1 MLDVTSKFDPFEG
14 PELDCVVYTTKAQ
27 SEIWTACYLGGKEA
41 TKAYNESI
49 SIDFTGS
56 LDVNSMDQAI
66 QKLIERHES
75 LRATFSTDGVYMSI
89 FKSIIIE
96 VSKIDVSN
104 LEENHKRET
113 IDQYIKEDINHL
125 FDLVHGPLI
134 KFGLITIS
142 DKNHMLVITVHH
154 IICDGW
160 SIGILLQDLGALY
173 SSNFSDELADLPIPL
188 RFSDYAN
195 EEQLFS
201 ESDENKENEK
211 FWYEMYE
218 KSIPVVNAPT
228 DYPRPIIR
236 TYKSQRLDFALDA
249 NLLSN
254 LKQTGLSFGASLVT
268 TLLVSFEVF
277 LYQLTGQAD
286 IAIGLPS
293 AGQAVTGMN
302 HLVGHCVNLLPLRS
316 KPNPKLS
323 FLDYLKQRK
332 SDLLDAYDHPR
343 LSFGSLI
350 QKLNVARDPSRIP
363 LIPIGINIDMGLTD
377 GVNFKDLDF
386 KLTINPKAFEI
397 FEIFL
402 NVSGTD
408 KNLVFEWAFNQ
419 SLFKPESINA
429 MMLAFEKILK
439 KIVEDPSKTLEQI
452 TFRNFTSD
460 YAKINGPKK
469 EYPKSTL
476 HELFAKQVKLF
487 PNSIAVKFND
497 QEITYTTLGNDVNQ
511 MANYLLSQG
520 LTPGQIVAVSLER
533 SAELITVL
541 FAILQCGAS
550 YVPIDSS
557 YPDNRVNLMI
567 EDSKAAFYIGLNFKK
582 NIPKSIIYLIISD
595 IKAAMASFPVEPIR
609 LKVATESAAY
619 IIYTSGSTGKP
630 KGVQVAHY
638 NVINL
643 IYSMAEAPGISNND
657 KVFALTTISFDPMV
671 IEVYLPL
678 LFGAC
683 IVIVDDSTRS
693 NSQLL
698 LKKAIDE
705 KITFMLGTPSLWQML
720 IDSGWKTPLEMKV
733 ITGGEPLTLQLAQKL
748 LTLSNE
754 LWNQYGPTETTVC
767 SLLTKISINDTVI
780 TIGKPIA
787 NTKIY
792 LLDEN
797 RNLLNKGEIGEIA
810 IDGDGVSLGY
820 LNRLDLTNERFVTNS
835 FEGKTDSKMYLTG
848 DLGKILPDGNI
859 LSLGRIDQQVK
870 VRGYRIEIGEIEHSL
885 MIINGIKSAIV
896 VAKADVLV
904 AFIVLD
910 CKVMEDLDQIQYVRS
925 QLEIELPSYMI
936 PNIIHILEKMP
947 TTLNEKIDR
956 KALSDYR
963 FSLESKVEY
972 NAPRTEEESII
983 ASIWKESLQIEN
995 VDIFSNFFEMGG
1007 HSIKAVKVIIE
1018 LEKITGK
1025 RFPLSALFEHPTV
1038 EKFAK
1043 LLRKDQDINSD
1054 CLVPLKPSGN
1064 KTPLFI
1070 IHGAGLN
1077 VLNFVNLSNQF
1088 DADQPIYGIQ
1098 GTAKEYDEWYES
1110 IEDMAT
1116 HYIDA
1121 IIKINPNGPYALA
1134 GFSFGGVVAFEM
1146 TRQLIQQGKKV
1157 ILTGLLDS
1165 YLDSSYYYQSYS
1177 QKKLI
1182 RYLDLTYKRLDFLK
1196 EMLLSWSAFK
1206 MRIKSKKEY
1215 ILKKHF
1221 GLNNTMTDQEALA
1234 LEQFIEADS
1243 MVKTIVDRYHIK
1255 PQNIEVDLFRS
1266 KDDLHYKLDP
1276 THLGWK
1282 KAALKGV
1289 KIHNIPGNHLDI
1301 LAPPNDKVLARMI
1314 QDILDKRHLN
1324 LILLFLQI
1332 CINS

>member
-1 MLDVTSKFDPFEG
+1 MLDVPSRFDPFAG

-27 SEIWTACYLGGKEA
+27 SEIWTACYFGGKDA
-41 TKAYNESI
+41 TRAYNESI

-56 LDVNSMDQAI
+56 LDLNSIEQAI
-66 QKLIERHES
+66 QKLLERHES
-75 LRATFSTDGVYMSI
+75 LRATFSTDGIYMSI
-89 FKSIIIE
+89 FKELTLEITK
-96 VSKIDVSN
+96 VDVSN
-104 LEENHKRET
+104 LDDIHKKDT
-113 IDQYIKEDINHL
+113 IDQYIKEDIN
-125 FDLVHGPLI
+125 FFFNLVQGPLI
-134 KFGLITIS
+134 KVGLLKIS
-142 DKNHMLVITVHH
+142 DKKHKLVITVHH

-160 SIGILLQDLGALY
+160 SIGIMLQDLGAIY
-173 SSNFSDELADLPIPL
+173 SAFVSHELPDLPKPL

-201 ESDENKENEK
+201 KSDENKKSDK
-211 FWYEMYE
+211 FWYTMYE
-218 KSIPVVNAPT
+218 SSIPVVNVPT
-228 DYPRPIIR
+228 DYPRPLIR
-236 TYKSQRLDFALDA
+236 TYKSQRLDFSLDA
-249 NLLSN
+249 NLLSK
-254 LKQTGLSFGASLVT
+254 LKRTGLSSGASLVT

-277 LYQLTGQAD
+277 IYQLTRQAD

-293 AGQAVTGMN
+293 AGQATTGMN

-323 FLDYLKQRK
+323 FINYLKQRK

-343 LSFGSLI
+343 LSFGSLL

-363 LIPIGINIDMGLTD
+363 LIPIGINIDMGLAD
-377 GVNFKDLDF
+377 GVNFKNLDF

-408 KNLVFEWAFNQ
+408 KDLVFEWAFN
-419 SLFKPESINA
+419 SALFKPESINE
-429 MMLAFEKILK
+429 MMVTFEKILQ

-452 TFRNFTSD
+452 TFRNFATD
-460 YAKINGPKK
+460 YVTINATEKD
-469 EYPKSTL
+469 YPKSTL

-487 PNSIAVKFND
+487 PNSIAVEFND
-497 QEITYTTLGNDVNQ
+497 QKITYGALAKDVNQ
-511 MANYLLSQG
+511 MANYLCSQG
-520 LTPGQIVAVSLER
+520 LTSGQIVAVSLER
-533 SAELITVL
+533 SPELITII

-550 YVPIDSS
+550 YVPIDTS
-557 YPDNRVNLMI
+557 YPDNRINLMI
-567 EDSKAAFYIGLNFKK
+567 EDSNAAFFVGLEYKK
-582 NIPKSIIYLIISD
+582 NFPSSVISLIVADIIV
-595 IKAAMASFPVEPIR
+595 AMASFPVEPIS
-609 LKVATESAAY
+609 LNVAKESIAY
-619 IIYTSGSTGKP
+619 TIYTSGSTGKP

-643 IYSMAEAPGISNND
+643 IYSMAEAPGITNKD

-693 NSQLL
+693 NGQLL
-698 LKKAIDE
+698 LKKAIKD

-720 IDSGWKTPLEMKV
+720 IDSDWKTPLNIKA
-733 ITGGEPLTLQLAQKL
+733 ITGGEPLTRPLAQKL
-748 LTLSNE
+748 LALCSE

-780 TIGKPIA
+780 SIGKPIA

-797 RNLLNKGEIGEIA
+797 RNLVNRGEIGEIA
-810 IDGDGVSLGY
+810 IAGDGVSLGY
-820 LNRLDLTNERFVTNS
+820 LKRFALTNEHFVNDVL
-835 FEGKTDSKMYLTG
+835 EGKSDSKMYLTG
-848 DLGKILPDGNI
+848 DLGKILPDENI
-859 LSLGRIDQQVK
+859 QSLGRIDQQVK
-870 VRGYRIEIGEIEHSL
+870 VRGYRIELGEIEHSI
-885 MIINGIKSAIV
+885 MSIEGIKSAIV
-896 VAKADVLV
+896 VAKGDVLV

-910 CKVMEDLDQIQYVRS
+910 SKLINDIDQIQLVRNHLAT
-925 QLEIELPSYMI
+925 QLPNYMI
-936 PNIIHILEKMP
+936 PNIFHILESMP
-947 TTLNEKIDR
+947 TTINDKIDR
-956 KALSDYR
+956 KALLDYK
-963 FSLESKVEY
+963 FNSENEEKY
-972 NAPRTEEESII
+972 TAPRTEEESLL

-995 VDIFSNFFEMGG
+995 IDIFTNFFEMGG

-1018 LEKITGK
+1018 IEKITGK
-1025 RFPLSALFEHPTV
+1025 RFPLSALFEYSTV

-1043 LLRKDQDINSD
+1043 LLRKDQEINSD
-1054 CLVPLKPSGN
+1054 CLVPLKPTGN

-1088 DADQPIYGIQ
+1088 DEDQPVYGIQ

-1110 IEDMAT
+1110 IEAMAA

-1121 IIKINPNGPYALA
+1121 IVKINPTGPYALA

-1146 TRQLIQQGKKV
+1146 TRQLRQQGKKV

-1165 YLDSSYYYQSYS
+1165 YLDSSYYYESYS

-1196 EMLLSWSAFK
+1196 EMLLSWEAFK
-1206 MRIKSKKEY
+1206 MRINSKKDY
-1215 ILKKHF
+1215 IVKKHF
-1221 GLNNTMTDQEALA
+1221 GYNNTMTDQEALA

-1255 PQNIEVDLFRS
+1255 PQDIEVDLFRS

-1301 LAPPNDKVLARMI
+1301 LAPPNDKILARML
-1314 QDILDKRHLN
+1314 QDILNKRYLN
-1324 LILLFLQI
+1324 LILLFSQI
-1332 CINS
+1332 FMNF